1 MQNKR
6 VHSKAKKPSL
16 LEYPPNIEYGENG
29 DIAFV
34 TSPSIGTL
42 LCIKSR
48 NSWWANKFKNLKDLN
63 KNIFE
68 DLQVSGNVE
77 FTTKSNVMF
86 RSGLSTPSDIYL
98 RNSKIYFDMSET
110 TPNDYITG
118 GLNDLEFYT
127 SGTKRLDIGV
137 TSSTFS
143 NALIA
148 SSTLEVSDDI
158 KLASTKKLYFDGGQD
173 TYITSSPD
181 NQLNFYTGG
190 GVGATNILNLT
201 HNAITSIA
209 SDITIENSVSTKPIL
224 TLKNTTNDAEAPY
237 IKLLSQR
244 GATAAD
250 AQDSDYLGYI
260 EFNGYDDGTPST
272 QTYATISSNITD
284 ASSGDEVGSLFLK
297 AAANNGTLASG
308 ISLIGDA
315 SALRADTTI
324 HGKLTVNSIS
334 SGDGSGE
341 NFLVENSGEVQKRT
355 AAEVRSDIGAGT
367 SSVASLND
375 LSDVT
380 YSSGDLT
387 ISSIDTIISGDLT
400 IDSSG
405 DIILDTTSGN
415 GEGIL
420 LKDESTTYG
429 MFDIHHSATY
439 FTLYENGGA
448 STDDYMKLYV
458 KEHGETY
465 ILTNDTA
472 SNNANFR
479 LHIDGDIKLNP
490 YGGMNVTIY
499 NDAGYI
505 NAMHDFKGASHYL
518 AEQADA
524 LADNAGFGQLWVH
537 DTAPNELCFTDDAGT
552 DIIGIGKYQYQV
564 KVVNWFNNGT
574 SQIYL
579 PIAGYILEQT
589 GTGSRNEFVGMVAPY
604 NGTVEKFM
612 FRCEEAQDGTLEF
625 DILESSD
632 GTENPGTTIGVKD
645 TVIDIADDTSV
656 EVTFS
661 SMTSGTNALVK
672 GRIYAFRVDT
682 PSAPNDSNGTL
693 VFKWD
698 ITS

>member
-1 MQNKR
+1 MLDNSKNKQKKVKFLDYLPNMNVGNTGDIVLSKDVLGFFLGIKGLDEWKFTKISSLNEMQN
-6 VHSKAKKPSL
+6 
-16 LEYPPNIEYGENG
+16 I
-29 DIAFV
+29 
-34 TSPSIGTL
+34 IGTTL
-42 LCIKSR
+42 NISSTAIIKGQLHLR
-48 NSWWANKFKNLKDLN
+48 GDLRTPKN
-63 KNIFE
+63 
-68 DLQVSGNVE
+68 
-77 FTTKSNVMF
+77 M
-86 RSGLSTPSDIYL
+86 YL

-118 GLNDLEFYT
+118 GANDLEFYT

-272 QTYATISSNITD
+272 QTYATISSNITN

-367 SSVASLND
+367 SSVAALND

-405 DIILDTTSGN
+405 DIELNADNGHITFKDDTTTGLSIDIPDSTISLPQDYKLIFGN
-415 GEGIL
+415 ADEYIYGDGNKLNIAVGDGDVMTFYDEEIRTFKT
-420 LKDESTTYG
+420 LKMQERADAES
-429 MFDIHHSATY
+429 
-439 FTLYENGGA
+439 
-448 STDDYMKLYV
+448 
-458 KEHGETY
+458 
-465 ILTNDTA
+465 DTA
-472 SNNANFR
+472 
-479 LHIDGDIKLNP
+479 
-490 YGGMNVTIY
+490 
-499 NDAGYI
+499 GY
-505 NAMHDFKGASHYL
+505 
-518 AEQADA
+518 
-524 LADNAGFGQLWVH
+524 GQLWV
-537 DTAPNELCFTDDAGT
+537 DTATPNELAFTDDAGT
-552 DIIGIGKYQYQV
+552 DIIGIGKYHYEC
-564 KVVNWFNNGT
+564 KFIGFNASATG
-574 SQIYL
+574 IYL
-579 PIAGYILEQT
+579 PMTGYIFEQT
-589 GTGSRNEFVGMVAPY
+589 LTAGRNEYLSFIAPY
-604 NGTVEKFM
+604 NATIEKVA
-612 FRCEEAQDGTLEF
+612 FRTEIAQDGAMSVRVS
-625 DILESSD
+625 ESSD
-632 GTENPGTTIGVKD
+632 ATEIPGTMIFRKD
-645 TVIDIADDTSV
+645 HTYDIADDIYTEFDLTSPSIGSFPIPI
-656 EVTFS
+656 T
-661 SMTSGTNALVK
+661 K
-672 GRIYAFRVDT
+672 GRIYLIYLKFANAPYDT
-682 PSAPNDSNGTL
+682 NVNV